1 MLLVGGLL
9 LIVLVASLPLLIPL
23 AIGALSASTIALP
36 AIAIAVGTPRQLG
49 LSTKREVLGL

>member
-36 AIAIAVGTPRQLG
+36 AIAIAVGTLRQLG